1 MHTRCNTRCDLKVS
15 YAQRRSDRIAFTAP
29 TARFKTRCRC
39 VSRWKTCTRVY
50 VRRSRRNHA
59 MHPRDARYT
68 SDDGLVRNLEALRR
82 LVKKFAS
89 RARRRRVDRR
99 ERSEPVDA
107 NDHVRPLLAMRIFRI
122 ARAPPLLKTKDS
134 YAASR
139 SSRALADPSACARS
153 RAAPMTERRA
163 SGETR
168 SRRASRETSSTG
180 RERRTDVA
188 SERASDDGVPEG
200 RRAVAPFF
208 IFSLGVVT
216 FLFRTPRSRYV
227 AIVRC

>member
-1 MHTRCNTRCDLKVS
+1 
-15 YAQRRSDRIAFTAP
+15 
-29 TARFKTRCRC
+29 
-39 VSRWKTCTRVY
+39 
-50 VRRSRRNHA
+50 

-68 SDDGLVRNLEALRR
+68 SDDCFVRNLEALRR

-89 RARRRRVDRR
+89 RARRRRADRR
-99 ERSEPVDA
+99 KRSEQVDA

-188 SERASDDGVPEG
+188 SERATMAFQRDRG
-200 RRAVAPFF
+200 RRAVALFF
-208 IFSLGVVT
+208 IFSLGIVT
-216 FLFRTPRSRYV
+216 LLFRTPRSRYV